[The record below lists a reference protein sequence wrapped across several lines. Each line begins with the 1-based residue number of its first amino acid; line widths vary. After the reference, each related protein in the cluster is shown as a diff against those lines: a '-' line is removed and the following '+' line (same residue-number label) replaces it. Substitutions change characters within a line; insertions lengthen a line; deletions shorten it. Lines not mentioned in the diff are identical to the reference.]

1 MTTVSKRQQSKTSN
15 AVAMNPISKQVSDSA
30 GKNEVV
36 EEVLRFVETQDG
48 DEDGDENGDDGPPP
62 VSCCQY

>member
-1 MTTVSKRQQSKTSN
+1 MTTVSKREQSKTSN

-36 EEVLRFVETQDG
+36 EEVLRFVET
-48 DEDGDENGDDGPPP
+48 
-62 VSCCQY
+62 